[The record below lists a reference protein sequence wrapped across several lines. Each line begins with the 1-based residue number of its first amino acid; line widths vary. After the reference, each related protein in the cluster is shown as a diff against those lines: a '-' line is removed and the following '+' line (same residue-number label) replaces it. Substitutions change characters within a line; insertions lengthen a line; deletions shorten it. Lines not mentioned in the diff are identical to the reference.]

1 MTEDTIMCTFCKL
14 HLRTRI
20 PAYGWIS
27 AAAMAMY
34 SLGTAF
40 AHVRIGVPSG
50 AIYASL
56 SAAIF

>member
-1 MTEDTIMCTFCKL
+1 MRTFCQL

-34 SLGTAF
+34 SVGTTV
-40 AHVRIGVPSG
+40 AHILTGIPSG

-56 SAAIF
+56 SATIF

>member
-1 MTEDTIMCTFCKL
+1 MCTFCKL

-27 AAAMAMY
+27 AAVMALY
-34 SLGTAF
+34 SVGSAV
-40 AHVRIGVPSG
+40 AHTLTGMPSG

-56 SAAIF
+56 SAVIF

>member
-1 MTEDTIMCTFCKL
+1 MGTFCKL

-34 SLGTAF
+34 SIGTAV
-40 AHVRIGVPSG
+40 AHMLTGVPSG

-56 SAAIF
+56 SAVIF

>member
-1 MTEDTIMCTFCKL
+1 MGTFCKL

-20 PAYGWIS
+20 PVYGWIS

-34 SLGTAF
+34 SLGTAV
-40 AHVRIGVPSG
+40 AHMLTGVPSG

-56 SAAIF
+56 SAVIF

>member
-1 MTEDTIMCTFCKL
+1 MGTFCKL

-40 AHVRIGVPSG
+40 AHLRTGVPSG